1 MRTTQTLLTAVTLT
15 ILGRTVLA
23 APPPPAPAIT
33 VTVNGTPVALTGT
46 QPLEIKG
53 AVLVPLRGVFHAL
66 GATVTYDPAARVV
79 NARKGTT
86 VVVLPLGAAT
96 ATVNGRPQA
105 LSQPAQTINGT
116 TLVPLRFVAQALGG
130 YVQWVAATNTVQI
143 QTVDPHLASLP
154 ALPGRGTVTGLVT
167 GKFLDENP
175 PTLTVR
181 VNGVNT
187 SVPVVVGVLEGGAT
201 VTTPGQPPQP
211 VDLNSIAVGDQVTI
225 TRSPSGQVT
234 TISTL
239 HGAVRGTIKTIGGK
253 LTNGDR
259 VITLNDGTIIQIAAG
274 APVTMAGRHITL
286 GDVMNNEDVVIRT
299 DPAGNRGIG
308 IAVVTPDDPNP
319 TPPGET
325 PPAPTPAPPAPDAAP
340 PAPNNGGAG
349 AGITLVSV
357 FSALPL
363 SGGAK
368 PVLHLAAQT
377 QTVPVPENVTV
388 EIASFTDDAHGPL
401 RAGSRL
407 TVTLTGT
414 PGGKASLAIPGII
427 EDFRLLEAKP
437 GVYTGTFTL
446 PKDTNVTGAA
456 VLGRLTLQGAEAPLV
471 QASDA
476 LMVDNAPPHVS
487 RLFPPKGATIGSPTP
502 YVYAILSD
510 AGGVGVDPAAT
521 HISLDGIDLTT
532 QAHITQDFCGVTPTD
547 PLSAGAH
554 QARIMTADR
563 IGNGQTTEWQ
573 FTVVS
578 DSPAPSLTC
587 SGPPDQTE
595 GVGQTLG
602 FTLRAQHGG
611 RASVAIVGVASD
623 IPLGEGKPG
632 IYTGEYTVRPGD
644 VAQDTPVA
652 AQFRTAGGR
661 TVIVPLPGGISLAAG
676 PPRAPRITDPPIND
690 VLVGDSLEMAGTAEP
705 AATVRVSVDFAS
717 TTLGG
722 LFPLHGGVGMTEVTA
737 DDKGRWKADRLPLAT
752 RSLFGHDQTTVFTIS
767 AVTVAGNGVLSAPAK
782 ITARHG

>member
-1 MRTTQTLLTAVTLT
+1 MRTTQTFLTGVTLT

-33 VTVNGTPVALTGT
+33 VTVNGTPVPLTRT

-53 AVLVPLRGVFHAL
+53 AVLVPLRGVFRAL
-66 GATVTYDPAARVV
+66 GATVSYDLVTRVV

-96 ATVNGRPQA
+96 ATVNGHSQP

-116 TLVPLRFVAQALGG
+116 TLVPLRFVVQALGG
-130 YVQWVAATNTVQI
+130 YVEWVAATNTVRI
-143 QTVDPHLASLP
+143 KTVDPHLASLP

-167 GKFLDENP
+167 GKFLDTNP

-181 VNGVNT
+181 VNGVVT
-187 SVPVVVGVLEGGAT
+187 SVPVGSGVLDGNT
-201 VTTPGQPPQP
+201 SVTTPGQPPQP
-211 VDLNSIAVGDQVTI
+211 VDMKAIAVGDQVTI
-225 TRSPSGQVT
+225 TRDPSGQVT
-234 TISTL
+234 AISTL
-239 HGAVRGTIKTIGGK
+239 HGAVRGTIKTISGK

-259 VITLNDGTIIQIAAG
+259 VITLNDGTIIQITAG

-319 TPPGET
+319 TPPGDT
-325 PPAPTPAPPAPDAAP
+325 PPASKPGPAPPAP
-340 PAPNNGGAG
+340 NQGGAG
-349 AGITLVSV
+349 AGIAIGAG
-357 FSALPL
+357 FSAPHLFG
-363 SGGAK
+363 GGA
-368 PVLHLAAQT
+368 PALRLAAQA
-377 QTVPVPENVTV
+377 QTVPLPENVTV
-388 EIASFTDDAHGPL
+388 EIASFMDDAHGPM
-401 RAGSRL
+401 RAGNRL

-427 EDFRLLEAKP
+427 EDFSLLEAKP

-446 PKDTNVTGAA
+446 PKGTNVTGAA
-456 VLGRLTLQGAEAPLV
+456 VLGRLTLQGVEAPMV
-471 QASDA
+471 QASDG
-476 LMVDNAPPHVS
+476 LTVDNAPPRVA
-487 RLFPPKGATIGSPTP
+487 RLFPPKGAIIGSATP
-502 YVYAILSD
+502 YVYATLSD
-510 AGGVGVDPAAT
+510 AGGVGVDPDAT

-532 QAHITQDFCGVTPTD
+532 QAHITPDFCGVTPAR
-547 PLSAGAH
+547 PLSAGTH
-554 QARIMTADR
+554 QARVVTADR
-563 IGNGQTTEWQ
+563 FGNGQTTEWL
-573 FTVVS
+573 FTVAP
-578 DSPAPSLTC
+578 DTPAPSLTC
-587 SGPPDQTE
+587 SVSPDQAV
-595 GVGQTLG
+595 GVGKTLG
-602 FTLRAQHGG
+602 FTLRAQPGG
-611 RASVAIVGVASD
+611 RASIAIIGVASN

-661 TVIVPLPGGISLAAG
+661 TETVPLPGSISLAAG
-676 PPRAPRITDPPIND
+676 RPRAPRITDPPIND
-690 VLVGDSLEMAGTAEP
+690 VLFGDSLDMAGTAEP
-705 AATVRVSVDFAS
+705 AATVRVSVDFTS

-722 LFPLHGGVGMTEVTA
+722 LFPIHGGVGMTEVTA

-767 AVTVAGNGVLSAPAK
+767 AVTVAGDGVLSAPAK